1 MMALA
6 TPGSPSSMHMPLVQT
21 SNPSSQNSMTTI
33 TERRGSVVVLQTKRK
48 HDGGKG
54 RDPQT
59 NSIGSLKSTTTKR
72 RGSVLQTKRRH
83 DGGKGRDPQTNSVG
97 LLKSTENGPKTNSV
111 GLLETTT
118 NNRSSEN

>member
-59 NSIGSLKSTTTKR
+59 NSIGLLKSTTTKR
-72 RGSVLQTKRRH
+72 KERVLQTERKH
-83 DGGKGRDPQTNSVG
+83 DGGRGSDPQTN
-97 LLKSTENGPKTNSV
+97 
-111 GLLETTT
+111 
-118 NNRSSEN
+118 

>member
-1 MMALA
+1 
-6 TPGSPSSMHMPLVQT
+6 
-21 SNPSSQNSMTTI
+21 MTTI

>member
-21 SNPSSQNSMTTI
+21 SNPSSQNSMTT
-33 TERRGSVVVLQTKRK
+33 
-48 HDGGKG
+48 
-54 RDPQT
+54 
-59 NSIGSLKSTTTKR
+59 STTTKR

>member
-1 MMALA
+1 MASNLA
-6 TPGSPSSMHMPLVQT
+6 RDGGFEEWRQERWMGR
-21 SNPSSQNSMTTI
+21 
-33 TERRGSVVVLQTKRK
+33 RRGLP
-48 HDGGKG
+48 GGGGGQRRG
-54 RDPQT
+54 RCRRA
-59 NSIGSLKSTTTKR
+59 SGIGSLKSTTTKR